1 MKKTLLSIT
10 LGTLMVPAVVNAE
23 QLKGLNIIMTSG
35 DTQTQMMG
43 MVLSGATLNVHKK
56 QVNITLCSEA
66 GKLALKDFQPQ
77 EIKKADG
84 TKVNPKAALMGL
96 IKGGA
101 SVTVC
106 PLFLPNVDKDTKALI
121 DGVTVAKPP
130 VVAEGLLNSEYNTL
144 NF

>member
-1 MKKTLLSIT
+1 MKKTILSVAFGALL
-10 LGTLMVPAVVNAE
+10 VPAVVNAE

-66 GKLALKDFQPQ
+66 GKLALKDFQAK

-84 TKVNPKAALMGL
+84 TKVNPKAALAGL

-101 SVTVC
+101 NVTVC

-130 VVAEGLLNSEYNTL
+130 VVAEGLLNSEFNTL